1 MDFFKTEN
9 LSINFGGVKALQG
22 LDMRI
27 EKGEIRGLIGPNGAG
42 KTTVIN
48 LVTGIFVPTEGSISF
63 GGVDV
68 LKLKP
73 HQVAQVGIC
82 RTFQNLEIFKSMT
95 VLDNIMVGRHI
106 HLGSRMVDSILN
118 LGRSRK
124 EEKKGIEK
132 AHEIL
137 GSLNL
142 DEYANWPASSLPFG
156 KMRSLELGRALASDP
171 KLLLL
176 DEPGAGMNAEEIKG
190 LDTFIRKMRDQLGI
204 TVLLV
209 EHVLSLVME
218 ISDQITVLDY
228 GVKIAEGSAKEVQ
241 SNPKV
246 IEAYLGSEE

>member
-1 MDFFKTEN
+1 MDFFRTGN
-9 LSINFGGVKALQG
+9 LSINFGGVKALQS
-22 LDMRI
+22 LDMNI

-48 LVTGIFVPTEGSISF
+48 LITRVYNPTEGAISLE
-63 GGVDV
+63 GIDL
-68 LKLKP
+68 LKSKP
-73 HQVAQVGIC
+73 HQISQVGIC
-82 RTFQNLEIFKSMT
+82 RTFQNLEIFKSMS
-95 VLDNIMVGRHI
+95 VLDNVMVGRHI
-106 HLGSRMVDSILN
+106 HLGGSMVDSILN
-118 LGRSRK
+118 LGTAKR

-137 GSLNL
+137 RSLNL
-142 DEYANWPASSLPFG
+142 DDYADSSASSLPFG
-156 KMRSLELGRALASDP
+156 KMRLLELGRALASEP

-176 DEPGAGMNAEEIKG
+176 DEPGAGMNAEEIKA

-204 TVLLV
+204 TILLV

-228 GVKIAEGSAKEVQ
+228 GVKIAEGSAKEIQ

-246 IEAYLGSEE
+246 VEAYLGSEE

>member
-22 LDMRI
+22 LDMKI

-48 LVTGIFVPTEGSISF
+48 LVTGIFAPTEGSISF
-63 GGVDV
+63 EGVDV

-73 HQVAQVGIC
+73 HQVAQAGIC
-82 RTFQNLEIFKSMT
+82 RTFQNLEVFKSMT

-106 HLGSRMVDSILN
+106 HLGSTMADSILN
-118 LGRSRK
+118 LSGSKR
-124 EEKKGIEK
+124 EEKKGMEK

-142 DEYANWPASSLPFG
+142 DEYADWPASSLPFG
-156 KMRSLELGRALASDP
+156 KMRLLELGRALASDP
-171 KLLLL
+171 KMLLL

-190 LDTFIRKMRDQLGI
+190 LDTFIRKMRDQLGVTI
-204 TVLLV
+204 LLV

-218 ISDQITVLDY
+218 ISDRITVLDY

>member
-1 MDFFKTEN
+1 MDFFRTGN
-9 LSINFGGVKALQG
+9 LSISFGGVKALQS
-22 LDMRI
+22 LDMNI

-48 LVTGIFVPTEGSISF
+48 LITRVYNPSEGAISLEGI
-63 GGVDV
+63 DL
-68 LKLKP
+68 LKSKP
-73 HQVAQVGIC
+73 HQISQVGIC
-82 RTFQNLEIFKSMT
+82 RTFQNLEIFKSMS
-95 VLDNIMVGRHI
+95 VLDNVMVGRHI
-106 HLGSRMVDSILN
+106 HLGGSMVDSILN
-118 LGRSRK
+118 LGRAKR

-137 GSLNL
+137 SSLNL
-142 DEYANWPASSLPFG
+142 DDYAGSPASSLPFG
-156 KMRSLELGRALASDP
+156 KVRLLELGRALASEP

-176 DEPGAGMNAEEIKG
+176 DEPGAGMNAEEIKA

-204 TVLLV
+204 TILLV

-228 GVKIAEGSAKEVQ
+228 GVKIAEGSAKEIQ

-246 IEAYLGSEE
+246 VEAYLGSEE

>member
-9 LSINFGGVKALQG
+9 LSISFGGVKAVQG
-22 LDMRI
+22 LDIKI

-48 LVTGIFVPTEGSISF
+48 LITRVYHPTEGTVFFQGSDLLKSEPHEIS
-63 GGVDV
+63 
-68 LKLKP
+68 
-73 HQVAQVGIC
+73 QAGIC
-82 RTFQNLEIFKSMT
+82 RTFQNLEIFKSMS
-95 VLDNIMVGRHI
+95 VFDNVMVGRHI
-106 HLGSRMVDSILN
+106 HLGGSMVDSILN
-118 LGRSRK
+118 LGRAKRE
-124 EEKKGIEK
+124 EEKGAER

-137 GSLNL
+137 DSLNL

-156 KMRSLELGRALASDP
+156 KMRLLELGRALASEP

-176 DEPGAGMNAEEIKG
+176 DEPGAGMNAEEIQA

-204 TVLLV
+204 AILLV

-218 ISDQITVLDY
+218 ISDRITVLDY

-246 IEAYLGSEE
+246 IEAYLGTEE

>member
-9 LSINFGGVKALQG
+9 LSISFGGVKAVQG
-22 LDMRI
+22 LDIKI
-27 EKGEIRGLIGPNGAG
+27 EKGEIRGLIGPNGAV

-48 LVTGIFVPTEGSISF
+48 LITRVYHPTEGTVFFQGSDLLKSEPHEIS
-63 GGVDV
+63 
-68 LKLKP
+68 
-73 HQVAQVGIC
+73 QAGIC
-82 RTFQNLEIFKSMT
+82 RTFQNLEIFKSMS
-95 VLDNIMVGRHI
+95 VFDNVMVGRHI
-106 HLGSRMVDSILN
+106 HLGGSMVDSILN
-118 LGRSRK
+118 LGRAKRE
-124 EEKKGIEK
+124 EEKGAER

-137 GSLNL
+137 DSLNL

-156 KMRSLELGRALASDP
+156 KMRLLELGRALASEP

-176 DEPGAGMNAEEIKG
+176 DEPGAGMNAEEIQA

-204 TVLLV
+204 AILLV

-218 ISDQITVLDY
+218 ISDRITVLDY

-246 IEAYLGSEE
+246 IEAYLGTEE

>member
-1 MDFFKTEN
+1 MDFFRTGN
-9 LSINFGGVKALQG
+9 LSIRFAGVKALQS
-22 LDMRI
+22 LDMNI

-48 LVTGIFVPTEGSISF
+48 LITRVYNPTEGAISLE
-63 GGVDV
+63 GIDL
-68 LKLKP
+68 LKSKP
-73 HQVAQVGIC
+73 HQISQVGIC
-82 RTFQNLEIFKSMT
+82 RTFQNLEIFKSMS
-95 VLDNIMVGRHI
+95 VLDNVMVGRHI
-106 HLGSRMVDSILN
+106 HLGGSMVDSILN
-118 LGRSRK
+118 MGRAKR

-132 AHEIL
+132 VHEIL
-137 GSLNL
+137 TSLNL
-142 DEYANWPASSLPFG
+142 DDYADSSASSLPFG
-156 KMRSLELGRALASDP
+156 KMRLLELGRALASEP

-176 DEPGAGMNAEEIKG
+176 DEPGAGMNAEEIKA

-204 TVLLV
+204 TILLV

-246 IEAYLGSEE
+246 VEAYLGSEE